1 MLRSGVASDH
11 FSSSVLARSTAILAI
26 ILPLAVA
33 FMLLTLQP
41 AKGAVIAL
49 QWWHG
54 MHGFRAE
61 RRPQP
66 GDDA

>member
-1 MLRSGVASDH
+1 MLN
-11 FSSSVLARSTAILAI
+11 FSRWAVFAI

-49 QWWHG
+49 RWWHG